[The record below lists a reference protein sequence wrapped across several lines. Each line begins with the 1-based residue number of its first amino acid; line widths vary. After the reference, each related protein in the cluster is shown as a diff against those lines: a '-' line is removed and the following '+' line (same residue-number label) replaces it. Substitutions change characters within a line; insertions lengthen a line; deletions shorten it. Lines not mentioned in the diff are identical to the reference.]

1 MSMQMPPDAGAPGA
15 YPPDPSDDGLRQLAI
30 QQLRKKRELQAH
42 VLAYV
47 TVNLFLIAIWFF
59 ASRDAFF
66 WPMFPILGWGIGLA
80 FHVWDVYSPERMSEE
95 KIQREM
101 RRLRRS

>member
-1 MSMQMPPDAGAPGA
+1 MSTQMTTNTSAPE
-15 YPPDPSDDGLRQLAI
+15 DLRQMAI

-42 VLAYV
+42 VIAYV
-47 TVNLFLIAIWFF
+47 TVNLFLTAIWFLT
-59 ASRDAFF
+59 DPGGFF

-80 FHVWDVYSPERMSEE
+80 FHIWDVFSPERMSEE

-101 RRLRRS
+101 RRLGGTR